1 MDKVSLKNAAL
12 CVDEI
17 KNLNEAEYQ
26 IYRADIAK
34 KYNITATALDKI
46 RKDVCN
52 TNKDDVYDELFEEFD
67 PYTEDVS
74 ISEVIKN
81 IQTCL
86 EQCLYMQP
94 EYVLVCALWVTCTWF
109 VDVLEISPYLLISA
123 PEKRCGKTQLL
134 NLLAEFAYHPLLASN
149 VSMASL
155 YYFADQPK
163 TPTFLIDE
171 ADQFMDAD
179 KKEFIGILNCGYS
192 RNTAYVMRVAGD
204 RIKRPKRFK
213 CFGFKAIS
221 GISIKGLSETILDRS
236 CIVNLKRKPINQT
249 KIKPR
254 DLNPDLLL
262 EIKSKLARL
271 AIDYKEQ
278 VKTHKVQTLLDGL
291 NDRQIDN
298 WEPLLT
304 LVELSQDNEL
314 LEQTKQAAIKLS
326 KAHDENFLESSHHKT
341 LRMIAI
347 ALSKTDKETEA
358 ISARQLADIVYQQV
372 NQELSVRQVSL
383 CLKSYD
389 LTSKQTI
396 QEDGSNKRCY
406 SLQEIKK
413 AIESYIT
420 EEELNA
426 DVI

>member
-1 MDKVSLKNAAL
+1 M
-12 CVDEI
+12 
-17 KNLNEAEYQ
+17 
-26 IYRADIAK
+26 
-34 KYNITATALDKI
+34 
-46 RKDVCN
+46 
-52 TNKDDVYDELFEEFD
+52 
-67 PYTEDVS
+67 
-74 ISEVIKN
+74 
-81 IQTCL
+81 
-86 EQCLYMQP
+86 
-94 EYVLVCALWVTCTWF
+94 
-109 VDVLEISPYLLISA
+109 
-123 PEKRCGKTQLL
+123 
-134 NLLAEFAYHPLLASN
+134 
-149 VSMASL
+149 
-155 YYFADQPK
+155 
-163 TPTFLIDE
+163 
-171 ADQFMDAD
+171 
-179 KKEFIGILNCGYS
+179 
-192 RNTAYVMRVAGD
+192 
-204 RIKRPKRFK
+204 
-213 CFGFKAIS
+213 
-221 GISIKGLSETILDRS
+221 
-236 CIVNLKRKPINQT
+236 NQT
-249 KIKPR
+249 KIKLR

-314 LEQTKQAAIKLS
+314 LEQTKQAVIKLS